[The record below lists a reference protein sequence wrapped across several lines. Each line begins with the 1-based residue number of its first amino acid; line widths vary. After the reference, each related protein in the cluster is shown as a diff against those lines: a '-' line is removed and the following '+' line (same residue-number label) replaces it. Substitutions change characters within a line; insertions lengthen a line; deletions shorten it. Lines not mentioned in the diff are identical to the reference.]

1 MIKVKCEV
9 KVYEKDGI
17 SCGTEEDH
25 VIFVY
30 SHSIHDDR
38 VEIVFENA
46 RVVVVADDMIAAIEN
61 ATNTKRF

>member
-1 MIKVKCEV
+1 MIKVTCEV

-17 SCGTEEDH
+17 SCDMEFLTILVH
-25 VIFVY
+25 

-38 VEIVFENA
+38 VEIVFEDG
-46 RVVVVADDMIAAIEN
+46 RVVVVADDLIAAIEN

>member
-1 MIKVKCEV
+1 MIKVTCEV
-9 KVYEKDGI
+9 KVYEQDGI
-17 SCGTEEDH
+17 TCGMESPTILVH
-25 VIFVY
+25 